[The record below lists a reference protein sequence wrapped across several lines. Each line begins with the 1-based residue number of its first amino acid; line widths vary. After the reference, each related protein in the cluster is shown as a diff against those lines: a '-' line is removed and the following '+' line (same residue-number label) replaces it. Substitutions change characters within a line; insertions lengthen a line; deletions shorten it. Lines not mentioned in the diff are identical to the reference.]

1 MYGLIPLPAEL
12 IERHGSL
19 KLGSIA
25 EAAAPAGLEA
35 EAAVLNA
42 WLARAKAAAGVASA
56 EGANRDGGADRSDGA
71 IAPLGL
77 SLDAALGGPEAYRLS
92 ISSDGVS
99 IAAASPAGLVRA
111 GATLYQLALS
121 HPDALPCVEIRDE
134 PRFAWRGFMID
145 AARSFYRVE
154 FLERLID
161 LAAMHK
167 LNVFHWHLSDDQ
179 AWRLELPGLPELAAM
194 GSRRLDRRFNA
205 VRYRTGSYSPED
217 VRRIVAYAAAR
228 HIEVIPE
235 IDVPGHST
243 ALLASHPELWCH
255 GDHSDR
261 LFQPEDRFGV
271 FDGILCAGNE
281 ETFGL
286 LDRVLDGLAEFFPS
300 GYVHA
305 GGDEVPKGAW
315 LSCDRCRARMA
326 AEGLRDEAGALDP
339 ERLQAYFM
347 DRVSRSIAARDRRM
361 IGWDEVVDGSC
372 GKDVLVMAWR
382 SHEHGYRAARAGYD
396 VVMCPQTKACYLDHK
411 HLDEIEE
418 PGQLGVCTVRDAY
431 AFDPAPAD
439 LEPALRARIR
449 GGQANLWG
457 ELMYFGRQAEYMLYP
472 RLSAIAEALWS
483 PADRKDFASFERRLE
498 VHGGRLDLLGVNR
511 YRGAL
516 G

>member
-1 MYGLIPLPAEL
+1 MYGLIPLPAEIKEL
-12 IERHGSL
+12 PGAL
-19 KLGSIA
+19 ALAALGAVEGPPDLRA
-25 EAAAPAGLEA
+25 EAAALEA
-35 EAAVLNA
+35 WLRAAKE
-42 WLARAKAAAGVASA
+42 RAGIDPLGPAAGVPAAAIRLSVDAAAG
-56 EGANRDGGADRSDGA
+56 
-71 IAPLGL
+71 
-77 SLDAALGGPEAYRLS
+77 GPEGYRLNVAP
-92 ISSDGVS
+92 DGVS
-99 IAAASPAGLVRA
+99 IRAATPAGLVRG

-121 HPDALPCVEIRDE
+121 HPRAMPCVEIRDE
-134 PRFAWRGFMID
+134 PSYAWRGFMLD
-145 AARSFYRVE
+145 AARTFYRVE

-205 VRYRTGSYSPED
+205 VRYREGSYSPAD

-228 HIEVIPE
+228 HMQVIPE
-235 IDVPGHST
+235 IDLPGHGT

-261 LFQPEDRFGV
+261 EFRPEDRFGV
-271 FDGILCAGNE
+271 FDGILCAGNDE
-281 ETFGL
+281 SFGL
-286 LDRVLDGLAEFFPS
+286 VDRVLDGLAELFPS
-300 GYVHA
+300 AYVHA
-305 GGDEVPKGAW
+305 GGDEVPKANW

-326 AEGLRDEAGALDP
+326 AEGLRDEAGAMDP

-347 DRVSRSIAARDRRM
+347 DRVARSVAARGRRM
-361 IGWDEVVDGSC
+361 IGWDEVVDGAC

-411 HLDEIEE
+411 HLDEYEE

-431 AFDPAPAD
+431 AFDPAPAG
-439 LEPALRARIR
+439 LEAELRARIM

-472 RLSAIAEALWS
+472 RLSAIAEALWT
-483 PADRKDFASFERRLE
+483 PVDRKDFASFERRLE
-498 VHGGRLDLLGVNR
+498 VHGARLDLLGVNR